1 MTLRSTAA
9 AIVLFTVTGAFGQE
23 NAPASTHASS
33 GALQATRP
41 PIVTHRWGTNTK
53 GNAQSGPVNE
63 ASLQQRVEDLQA
75 TVDKMHA
82 VLKQMRVK
90 SPASAKAPMAQAN
103 LQMWELTVAQ
113 LDKQLNDLKLAEASR
128 ATAEARRAAMYKQ
141 AEIESQTGDRSAQ
154 QVMFSQPPT
163 GTASPATA
171 GAGGTAQSPTVGQ
184 TPNPASPNVSAS
196 PTTSSSPN

>member
-9 AIVLFTVTGAFGQE
+9 AIVLFTVTVAFGQE

-33 GALQATRP
+33 GAVQATRP

-75 TVDKMHA
+75 TVDRMHA

-90 SPASAKAPMAQAN
+90 SPASAKAPM
-103 LQMWELTVAQ
+103 
-113 LDKQLNDLKLAEASR
+113 DKQLNDLKLAEASR
-128 ATAEARRAAMYKQ
+128 ATAESRRTAMYKQ
-141 AEIESQTGDRSAQ
+141 AEIKSQTGDRSAQ

-171 GAGGTAQSPTVGQ
+171 GAGGTAQSPTGGQ

-196 PTTSSSPN
+196 RTTSASPK